1 MNRVWTPSGLSYR
14 VVALASLVFLL
25 FPIVMV
31 VWLSFTPED
40 YLAKPSLEFSSR
52 WYSVIV
58 SESRWTD
65 PFINSLIIAAMSSVL
80 SLLVATPAAL
90 ALARARGRRA
100 GILSFGVLVPFF
112 MPGLILAV
120 GLLMF
125 ETKVHLAGS
134 YLGIALAHTL
144 WGAPIAF
151 LAIRAVYQG
160 ADFAA
165 EEAARV
171 LGAGP
176 IRTFA
181 LITVPDILPGLAV
194 GALFAFVI
202 SFNEFLMSLFLTKPS
217 TVTLPVVIWTS
228 LRYEVSPAV
237 AAISAV
243 FIMLSIVAAIIG
255 LIMVGARGVVEIGGG
270 RAEGVAGDQG
280 GVAV

>member
-1 MNRVWTPSGLSYR
+1 MNRAWSPAGLSYR
-14 VVALASLVFLL
+14 IIGLVSVVFLL

-31 VWLSFTPED
+31 VWLSFTPDEF
-40 YLAKPSLEFSSR
+40 LAEPSFEFSSR
-52 WYSVIV
+52 WYEVIFT
-58 SESRWTD
+58 ESRWTD
-65 PFINSLIIAAMSSVL
+65 PFLHSVIIAVLSAAL

-90 ALARARGRRA
+90 ALARAEGRRA
-100 GILSFGVLVPFF
+100 GALTFGVLVPFF

-125 ETKVHLAGS
+125 ETQIHLAGS

-160 ADFAA
+160 ADYSA

-176 IRTFA
+176 VRAFF
-181 LITVPDILPGLAV
+181 LITVPAILPGMAV

-202 SFNEFLMSLFLTKPS
+202 SFNEFLMALFLTKPS

-243 FIMLSIVAAIIG
+243 FIGLSVIAAIIA
-255 LIMVGARGVVEIGGG
+255 LFTVGTRGVVEIGGG
-270 RAEGVAGDQG
+270 KAEGET
-280 GVAV
+280 GV

>member
-1 MNRVWTPSGLSYR
+1 VNRAWSPSGLSYR
-14 VVALASLVFLL
+14 IIGVASLVFLL

-31 VWLSFTPED
+31 VWLSFTPAD
-40 YLAKPSLEFSSR
+40 FLAKPSFEFSSR
-52 WYSVIV
+52 WYEVIFT
-58 SESRWTD
+58 ESRWTE
-65 PFINSLIIAAMSSVL
+65 PFLHSVIIAVLSAVL

-90 ALARARGRRA
+90 ALARAAGRRA
-100 GILSFGVLVPFF
+100 GALTFGVLVPFF

-125 ETKVHLAGS
+125 ETQIHLAGS
-134 YLGIALAHTL
+134 YLGIALAHSL

-160 ADFAA
+160 ADYSA

-176 IRTFA
+176 VRAFF
-181 LITVPDILPGLAV
+181 LITVPAILPGMAV

-202 SFNEFLMSLFLTKPS
+202 SFNEFLMALFLTKPS

-243 FIMLSIVAAIIG
+243 FIGLSVIAAIIA
-255 LIMVGARGVVEIGGG
+255 LFTVGTRGVVEIGGG
-270 RAEGVAGDQG
+270 KAEGETGA
-280 GVAV
+280 

>member
-1 MNRVWTPSGLSYR
+1 VNRAWSPSGLSYR
-14 VVALASLVFLL
+14 LIGVGSLVFLL

-31 VWLSFTPED
+31 VWLSFTPNEF
-40 YLAKPSLEFSSR
+40 LAKPSFEFSSR
-52 WYSVIV
+52 WYEVIFT
-58 SESRWTD
+58 ESRWTD
-65 PFINSLIIAAMSSVL
+65 PFMHSVVIAVLSAAL
-80 SLLVATPAAL
+80 SLLVATPAAI
-90 ALARARGRRA
+90 ALARAEGRRA
-100 GILSFGVLVPFF
+100 GALTFGVLVPFF

-125 ETKVHLAGS
+125 ETQIHIAGS
-134 YLGIALAHTL
+134 YFGIALAHTL

-160 ADFAA
+160 ADYSA

-176 IRTFA
+176 VRAFF
-181 LITVPDILPGLAV
+181 LITVPAILPGMAV

-202 SFNEFLMSLFLTKPS
+202 SFNEFLMALFLTKPS

-243 FIMLSIVAAIIG
+243 FIGLSVIAAIIA
-255 LIMVGARGVVEIGGG
+255 LFTVGTRGVVEIGGG
-270 RAEGVAGDQG
+270 KAEGETGA
-280 GVAV
+280 

>member
-1 MNRVWTPSGLSYR
+1 MLS
-14 VVALASLVFLL
+14 
-25 FPIVMV
+25 
-31 VWLSFTPED
+31 
-40 YLAKPSLEFSSR
+40 
-52 WYSVIV
+52 
-58 SESRWTD
+58 
-65 PFINSLIIAAMSSVL
+65 AAL

-90 ALARARGRRA
+90 ALARAEGRRA
-100 GILSFGVLVPFF
+100 GALTFGVLVPFF

-125 ETKVHLAGS
+125 ETQIHLAGS

-160 ADFAA
+160 ADYSA

-176 IRTFA
+176 VRAFF
-181 LITVPDILPGLAV
+181 LITVPAILPGMAV

-202 SFNEFLMSLFLTKPS
+202 SFNEFLMALFLTKPS

-243 FIMLSIVAAIIG
+243 FIVLSVIAAIIA
-255 LIMVGARGVVEIGGG
+255 LFTVGTRGVVEIGGG
-270 RAEGVAGDQG
+270 RAEGETGA
-280 GVAV
+280 